1 MNNIIFWASDYS
13 SKSGEG
19 RLARVFI
26 KNLQKNQKINS
37 ISRIKSNL
45 VKLDKNLNK
54 KKFSSFIHKY
64 IIPLYG
70 VFSLWFFHF
79 KNYKTAY
86 LNYLPLWNFII
97 LLLLPPNCL
106 LGPIT
111 GTIDKKK
118 KKFLKTLLEIIS
130 EIIIKFR
137 YKRAIF
143 ANNFFQNR
151 FQNHLHNFIIS
162 DFKKINH
169 KSIKKYDFIFYIR
182 KDLFNK
188 NLFFQNLIRTL
199 LNLNFKIVTIG
210 DKIKFKNILNFGYQ
224 NKKLTQ
230 KIISSCKYS
239 VNNRENL
246 YSFFAQDCLKNNLT
260 VFYNDQFKKYEIL
273 KISNLHPINYEDY
286 NLAIKQ
292 IIKKINNK
300 NKNFIFSFKKD
311 CFDNFFKDLV

>member
-1 MNNIIFWASDYS
+1 VNNIIFWASDYS
-13 SKSGEG
+13 LKSGEG
-19 RLARVFI
+19 KLARLFI
-26 KNLQKNQKINS
+26 KNLKKNKKINS
-37 ISRIKSNL
+37 VDRIKSSL
-45 VKLDKNLNK
+45 VKLDINLNK
-54 KKFSSFIHKY
+54 KKFLSFIHKY

-70 VFSLWFFHF
+70 VFNLWFFYF
-79 KNYKTAY
+79 KNYKTVY

-97 LLLLPPNCL
+97 LLLLPPNCI

-118 KKFLKTLLEIIS
+118 KFFLKNLLEKIS

-143 ANNFFQNR
+143 SNNFFQNR
-151 FQNHLHNFIIS
+151 FKNYLHNFIIS
-162 DFKKINH
+162 DLKKINH

-188 NLFFQNLIRTL
+188 NFFFQNLISTL

-210 DKIKFKNILNFGYQ
+210 DKIQYKNILNFGYQ
-224 NKKLTQ
+224 NKKITQ
-230 KIISSCKYS
+230 KIISSCKYT

-246 YSFFAQDCLKNNLT
+246 YSFFAQDCLRNNLT
-260 VFYNDQFKKYEIL
+260 VFYNSQFKKYEIF

-286 NLAIKQ
+286 NLATKQ
-292 IIKKINNK
+292 ILKKINNK
-300 NKNFIFSFKKD
+300 KKNYILSFKKD
-311 CFDNFFKDLV
+311 RFDNFFKDLV